1 MTDRS
6 TSSTVLGFIAILF
19 WSTSIGFSRSLIEKL
34 GPLTAATCIFLLS
47 GVLGCAYLTVIGGGL
62 RRALKLPTA
71 YLLGCGGL
79 FVLYEVCLY
88 LAIGLAAGRPQVL
101 EVGVINYLWPGLTLA
116 FAVPILKRRAG
127 VLLLPGIVIAFA
139 GVVLAMA
146 GGDGLSW
153 GRFVEHLCAGPA
165 PYALALVAAV
175 TWALYSNLARK
186 WAGDAKGSAV
196 PLFLLAAGVLLAGLR
211 FAFPEESNWNLS
223 AVSEVLF
230 MALVPSLLAYVF
242 WDAAMRRGRMTLVA
256 AFSYLTPLLSMVV
269 SCLYLRVSPGWN
281 LWVACVLVIGG
292 AVLCKRSIRPE
303 LSAPAT

>member
-19 WSTSIGFSRSLIEKL
+19 WSTSIGCSRSLIEKL

-47 GVLGCAYLTVIGGGL
+47 GVLGCAYLAVIGGGL

-186 WAGDAKGSAV
+186 WAGDVEGSAV
-196 PLFLLAAGVLLAGLR
+196 PLFLLATGVLLAGLR